1 MNIFLATLGDP
12 IWQIGKGFL
21 LLVAPVLL
29 LALRSPEIHL
39 LRLSHIPLQGGL
51 SNHSWDAD
59 FSNRCPK

>member
-12 IWQIGKGFL
+12 IWQIGKGIL
-21 LLVAPVLL
+21 LLVALVLL

-51 SNHSWDAD
+51 SNHS
-59 FSNRCPK
+59 